1 MARPSS
7 LYNDLH
13 KPRCSAAKLIMFLS
27 KVSLLVFSLNVKQN
41 MYVRLRLPLACYIID
56 WNWFLAP
63 RLYLYYIRS
72 SDGFNAPVKLA
83 KSALVLVGRGQHL
96 DLIAVIVPS
105 SVSWQPSASLG
116 WLAREITHL
125 HNSVFLFQVKLLI
138 AGAQLVQIGRS
149 THFEQISVFGC
160 ER

>member
-72 SDGFNAPVKLA
+72 SDGFNAPVKQATVSPGISGAWTTLGLNCCHCPIIRVLA
-83 KSALVLVGRGQHL
+83 TFSLPGLAGQG
-96 DLIAVIVPS
+96 D
-105 SVSWQPSASLG
+105 
-116 WLAREITHL
+116 
-125 HNSVFLFQVKLLI
+125 NSPP
-138 AGAQLVQIGRS
+138 
-149 THFEQISVFGC
+149 
-160 ER
+160 